1 MTAIACLG
9 LGAMG
14 TAIAHRLLGAGH
26 ELSVWNRT
34 PGRDVE
40 LVAAG
45 ARRAGSPADAVRRAE
60 VVITM
65 VTDPPALEHIL
76 LGSDGL
82 GSDGAASA
90 IPREATL
97 IDMSTV
103 GPTAIASVVECLAPV
118 AVLDAPV
125 LGSVP
130 SVESGTLVIL
140 VGGERAVF
148 DRRAELLSLLGTP
161 VYVGPS
167 GSGAWLKL
175 VNNAASIATLVALGE
190 LLALTDRAGL
200 GIDAVL
206 QSLEAGPLASL
217 VERWRPRLRGEDRS
231 SYFRLALAR
240 KDLALVFDEAGREGA
255 ELSVAET
262 AAARCD
268 EAIGDGLGDD
278 DFGAIVSF
286 LRQMED
292 R

>member
-1 MTAIACLG
+1 MTAVAVLG

-14 TAIAHRLLGAGH
+14 RAIAARLLGAGH
-26 ELSVWNRT
+26 DVRVWNRT
-34 PGRDVE
+34 PGRDDE

-45 ARRAGSPADAVRRAE
+45 ARRSTTPADAVRDAD

-65 VTDPPALEHIL
+65 VTDPPALEAVL
-76 LGSDGL
+76 FGPA
-82 GSDGAASA
+82 GAASA
-90 IPREATL
+90 IPEAATL

-103 GPTAIASVVECLAPV
+103 GPTEIASVVARLAPV

-130 SVESGTLVIL
+130 SVESGSLVIL
-140 VGGERAVF
+140 AGGDHAVF
-148 DRRAELLSLLGTP
+148 DRHTELLALFGRP
-161 VYVGPS
+161 IYVGPS
-167 GSGAWLKL
+167 GSGAMLKL

-190 LLALTDRAGL
+190 LLALTDRTGL
-200 GIDAVL
+200 RIDAVL

-217 VERWRPRLRGEDRS
+217 IERWRPRLKGEDQS

-240 KDLALVFDEAGREGA
+240 KDLAIVFDEAEGEGT
-255 ELSVAET
+255 ELTVAQT

-268 EAIGDGLGDD
+268 GAIDAGLADE
-278 DFGAIVSF
+278 DFGAIVPF
-286 LRQMED
+286 LR

>member
-1 MTAIACLG
+1 VTEVAVLG

-14 TAIAHRLLGAGH
+14 RAIAARLLGAGH
-26 ELSVWNRT
+26 QVRVWNRT
-34 PGRDVE
+34 PGRDDE

-45 ARRAGSPADAVRRAE
+45 ARRSTTPADAVGDAE

-65 VTDPPALEHIL
+65 VTDPPALEAVL
-76 LGSDGL
+76 FGPA
-82 GSDGAASA
+82 GAAPS
-90 IPREATL
+90 IPNSATL

-103 GPTAIASVVECLAPV
+103 GPTEIASVVERVAPV

-130 SVESGTLVIL
+130 SVESGSLVIL
-140 VGGERAVF
+140 AGGDQRVF
-148 DRRAELLSLLGTP
+148 EHHTELLALFGRP
-161 VYVGPS
+161 IYAGPS
-167 GSGAWLKL
+167 GSGAMLKL
-175 VNNAASIATLVALGE
+175 VTNAASIATLVALGE

-217 VERWRPRLRGEDRS
+217 IERWRPRLKGEDQS

-240 KDLALVFDEAGREGA
+240 KDLAIVFDEAEREGT
-255 ELSVAET
+255 ELTVAEA

-268 EAIGDGLGDD
+268 EAIETGLGDE
-278 DFGAIVSF
+278 DFGAIIAF
-286 LRQMED
+286 LR

>member
-1 MTAIACLG
+1 MTAIAVLG

-34 PGRDVE
+34 PGRDEE

-65 VTDPPALEHIL
+65 VTDPLALEHVL
-76 LGSDGL
+76 LGT
-82 GSDGAASA
+82 DGAASA
-90 IPREATL
+90 IPRGATL

-103 GPTAIASVVECLAPV
+103 GPTAIASVVDRLAPV

-148 DRRAELLSLLGTP
+148 DQRAELLSLLGTP
-161 VYVGPS
+161 IYVGPS

-175 VNNAASIATLVALGE
+175 VNNAAGTAALVAVGE
-190 LLALTDRAGL
+190 LLALTDRAE
-200 GIDAVL
+200 IDLDVAL
-206 QSLEAGPLASL
+206 DSLAAGPLASL
-217 VERWRPRLRGEDRS
+217 IERWRPRLAGEDHA

-240 KDLALVFDEAGREGA
+240 KDLALAFEEAGRTGT
-255 ELSVAET
+255 ELTVAEA

-268 EAIGDGLGDD
+268 QAIEVGLGDD
-278 DFGAIVSF
+278 DFGAIVPF
-286 LRQMED
+286 LR

>member
-1 MTAIACLG
+1 MTAVAVLG

-14 TAIAHRLLGAGH
+14 RAIAARLLGAGH
-26 ELSVWNRT
+26 DVRVWNRT
-34 PGRDVE
+34 PGKDDD

-45 ARRAGSPADAVRRAE
+45 ARRSTTPADAVREAE

-65 VTDPPALEHIL
+65 VTDPPALEAVL
-76 LGSDGL
+76 FGP
-82 GSDGAASA
+82 DGAAPA
-90 IPREATL
+90 IPDSATL

-103 GPTAIASVVECLAPV
+103 GPTEISSVVERVAPV

-130 SVESGTLVIL
+130 SVESGSLVIL
-140 VGGERAVF
+140 AGGDHAVF
-148 DRRAELLSLLGTP
+148 ERHTELLALLGRP
-161 VYVGPS
+161 IHVGPS
-167 GSGAWLKL
+167 GSGAMLKL

-190 LLALTDRAGL
+190 LLALTDRTGL

-217 VERWRPRLRGEDRS
+217 IERWRPRLKGEDQS
-231 SYFRLALAR
+231 SYFRLELAR
-240 KDLALVFDEAGREGA
+240 KDLAIVFDEAEREGT
-255 ELSVAET
+255 ELTVAQT

-268 EAIGDGLGDD
+268 EAIEAGLGDE
-278 DFGAIVSF
+278 DFGAIVPF
-286 LRQMED
+286 LR

>member
-1 MTAIACLG
+1 MTAVGVLG

-14 TAIAHRLLGAGH
+14 HAIAARLLGAGH
-26 ELSVWNRT
+26 DVRVWNRT
-34 PGRDVE
+34 PGKDDD
-40 LVAAG
+40 LVASG
-45 ARRAGSPADAVRRAE
+45 ARRSTTPADAVREAE

-65 VTDPPALEHIL
+65 VTDPPALEGVL
-76 LGSDGL
+76 FGP
-82 GSDGAASA
+82 DGAAPA
-90 IPREATL
+90 IPDSATL

-103 GPTAIASVVECLAPV
+103 GPTEIASVVERVAPV

-130 SVESGTLVIL
+130 SVESGSLVIL
-140 VGGERAVF
+140 AGGDHAVF
-148 DRRAELLSLLGTP
+148 ERHTELLALLGRP
-161 VYVGPS
+161 IHVGPS
-167 GSGAWLKL
+167 GSGAMLKL

-206 QSLEAGPLASL
+206 QSMEAGPLASL
-217 VERWRPRLRGEDRS
+217 IERWRPRLKGEDQS

-240 KDLALVFDEAGREGA
+240 KDLAIVFDEAEREGT
-255 ELSVAET
+255 ELTVAQT

-268 EAIGDGLGDD
+268 EAIEAGLGDE
-278 DFGAIVSF
+278 DFGAIVAF
-286 LRQMED
+286 LR

>member
-1 MTAIACLG
+1 MTAIAVLG

-14 TAIAHRLLGAGH
+14 RAIAARLLGAGH
-26 ELSVWNRT
+26 DVRVWNRT
-34 PGRDVE
+34 PGKDDD

-45 ARRAGSPADAVRRAE
+45 ARRSTTPADAVREAE

-65 VTDPPALEHIL
+65 VTDPPALEAVL
-76 LGSDGL
+76 FGP
-82 GSDGAASA
+82 DGAAPA
-90 IPREATL
+90 IPDSATL

-103 GPTAIASVVECLAPV
+103 GPTEISSVVERVAPV

-130 SVESGTLVIL
+130 SVESGSLVIL
-140 VGGERAVF
+140 AGGDHAVF
-148 DRRAELLSLLGTP
+148 ERHTELLALLGRP
-161 VYVGPS
+161 IHVGPS
-167 GSGAWLKL
+167 GSGAMLKL

-190 LLALTDRAGL
+190 LLALTDRTGL

-217 VERWRPRLRGEDRS
+217 IERWRPRLKGEDQS

-240 KDLALVFDEAGREGA
+240 KDLAIVFDEAEREGT
-255 ELSVAET
+255 ELTVAQT

-268 EAIGDGLGDD
+268 EAIEAGLGDE
-278 DFGAIVSF
+278 DFGAIVEF
-286 LRQMED
+286 LR

>member
-1 MTAIACLG
+1 MTAVAVLG

-14 TAIAHRLLGAGH
+14 RAIAARLLGAGH
-26 ELSVWNRT
+26 DVRVWNRT
-34 PGRDVE
+34 PGRDDE

-45 ARRAGSPADAVRRAE
+45 ARRSTTPADAVREAE

-65 VTDPPALEHIL
+65 VTDPPALEAVL
-76 LGSDGL
+76 FGP
-82 GSDGAASA
+82 DGAASA
-90 IPREATL
+90 IPEAATL

-103 GPTAIASVVECLAPV
+103 GPTEIASVVERVAPV

-130 SVESGTLVIL
+130 SVESGSLVIL
-140 VGGERAVF
+140 AAGDHKVF
-148 DRRAELLSLLGTP
+148 EHHTELLALLGRP
-161 VYVGPS
+161 IYAGPA
-167 GSGAWLKL
+167 GSGAMLKL

-217 VERWRPRLRGEDRS
+217 IERWRPRLMGEDQS

-240 KDLALVFDEAGREGA
+240 KDLAIVFDEAERAGT
-255 ELSVAET
+255 ELTVAAA

-268 EAIGDGLGDD
+268 EAIEAGLGDE
-278 DFGAIVSF
+278 DFGAIVPF
-286 LRQMED
+286 LR

>member
-1 MTAIACLG
+1 MTAVTVLG

-14 TAIAHRLLGAGH
+14 RAIAARLLGAGH
-26 ELSVWNRT
+26 GVRVWNRT
-34 PGRDVE
+34 PGRDDE

-45 ARRAGSPADAVRRAE
+45 ARRSTTPADAVRDAD

-65 VTDPPALEHIL
+65 VTDPPALEAVL
-76 LGSDGL
+76 FGP
-82 GSDGAASA
+82 DGAAPA
-90 IPREATL
+90 IPDSATL

-103 GPTAIASVVECLAPV
+103 GPTEISSVVERVAPV

-130 SVESGTLVIL
+130 SVESGSLVIL
-140 VGGERAVF
+140 AGGDHAVF
-148 DRRAELLSLLGTP
+148 ERRTGLLALFGRP
-161 VYVGPS
+161 IYVGPS
-167 GSGAWLKL
+167 GSGAMMKL

-206 QSLEAGPLASL
+206 QSMEAGPLASL
-217 VERWRPRLRGEDRS
+217 IERWRPRLKGEDQS

-240 KDLALVFDEAGREGA
+240 KDLAIVFDEAEGEGT
-255 ELSVAET
+255 ELTVAQT

-268 EAIGDGLGDD
+268 EAIEAGLGDE
-278 DFGAIVSF
+278 DFGAIVPF
-286 LRQMED
+286 LR